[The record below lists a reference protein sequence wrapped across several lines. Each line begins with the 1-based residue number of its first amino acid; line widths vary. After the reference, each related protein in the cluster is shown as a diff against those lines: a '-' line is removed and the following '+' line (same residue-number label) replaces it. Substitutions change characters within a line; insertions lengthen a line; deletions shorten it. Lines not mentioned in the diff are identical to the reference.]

1 MVFGPRWDEFM
12 SPKRHDL
19 AAPDI
24 KTAAFDGDKTRR
36 ARLPMGC
43 SFRTANIPANR
54 RVIE

>member
-1 MVFGPRWDEFM
+1 MVFGTIWEEFM

-19 AAPDI
+19 VAPDV
-24 KTAAFDGDKTRR
+24 KTTTFDGDKTRR
-36 ARLPMGC
+36 ARPPMGC